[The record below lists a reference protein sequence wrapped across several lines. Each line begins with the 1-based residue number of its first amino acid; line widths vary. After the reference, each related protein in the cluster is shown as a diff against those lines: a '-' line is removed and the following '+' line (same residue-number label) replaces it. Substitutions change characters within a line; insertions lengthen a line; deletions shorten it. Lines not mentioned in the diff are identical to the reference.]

1 MQGDQYGHPLGRDTV
16 NTYKLAVSSCGL
28 LFVFSAGATEF
39 NLNVLDKSLR
49 DSVDISLLKDKPSV
63 LPGNYF
69 VAVTVNKNQI
79 SPGRLLTW
87 KKQGDE
93 VLPCIPVALANE
105 LGIKEEFL
113 HSLPVE
119 DGCVNFRSHPEMTFT
134 LDMAQQQLNI
144 ALPQA
149 WVAWKANGWMPPST
163 WNDGVAGFLLDYNL
177 FASSWRPEDGHHS
190 ENLNAYGTGGVNL
203 GAWRLRSDYQLS
215 QTRNGDSSENSHT
228 ISRSYLFR
236 PLSSLGAK
244 LMLGETDFSSDI
256 FDSFSYT
263 GASLISDD
271 RMLPWELRGYAP
283 QISGVA
289 QTNATVTV
297 KHEGR
302 IIYQTKVAPG
312 PFMITDLNQ
321 SVQGTLDVEVTE
333 DDGRVNTFQVSAASP
348 PFLTRQG
355 QVRYK
360 VTSGRMRPDLS
371 HSVIND
377 TFVSSEASWGVLS
390 NTSLYGGILASGN
403 DYRSAA
409 LGIGQNL
416 LWLGAIS
423 FDVTHSVSH
432 FDSGEEEKGASYRL
446 NYSKRFDATDS
457 QVSLAAYRFSERTFH
472 SYANFID
479 HQLNDS
485 DTQDEKQ
492 TISISASQPIEALN
506 MNLYVS
512 ALRQLWWD
520 GDASTSASINA
531 GFNVDIGRWKNITLT
546 TTFSTTHYEKSDNDN
561 QVYVSITVPFGFA
574 QRLSYDM
581 RNSDNTSHTVSWYD
595 ASDTHNTWG
604 VSAGAASDRP
614 DHGAQ
619 FRGNYQHI
627 SSAGDLQLAGSY
639 VASDYSSASAS
650 WSGSFTATRYGA
662 ALHRRSMGNEPRL
675 MVSTDGIADI
685 PVQGDINTTNH
696 FGYAVVPMISSYQPT
711 TVAVNLDALPDGV
724 TVAENTLR
732 ETWTEGAIGY
742 KSLASRAGMDVNAII
757 RTAEGKYPPLGAVV
771 QSDDGQSSVGMVSE
785 EGHVW
790 LSGVNDGQHF
800 RVQWG
805 GITCRITLPD
815 TLTQLPRQ
823 LILPCH

>member
-1 MQGDQYGHPLGRDTV
+1 MNIYRLV
-16 NTYKLAVSSCGL
+16 VSGWML
-28 LFVFSAGATEF
+28 LFTFSTSATEF

-63 LPGNYF
+63 LPGDYF
-69 VAVTVNKNQI
+69 VAITVNKNLI
-79 SPGRLLTW
+79 SSGRLLTW
-87 KKQGDE
+87 KKQGAN
-93 VLPCIPVALANE
+93 VLPCIPVELADNFG
-105 LGIKEEFL
+105 LNAEFL
-113 HSLPVE
+113 KSLPVE
-119 DGCVNFRSHPEMTFT
+119 EGCVNFRSHPEITFT

-149 WVAWKANGWMPPST
+149 WVAWKANGWMPPAT
-163 WNDGVAGFLLDYNL
+163 WDDGVSGFLLDYNL
-177 FASSWRPEDGHHS
+177 FASSWRPEEGEPS
-190 ENLNAYGTGGVNL
+190 ENLNAYGTAGVNM
-203 GAWRLRSDYQLS
+203 GAWRLRSDYQLN
-215 QTRNGDSSENSHT
+215 QTRSDDSSESSHT
-228 ISRSYLFR
+228 LSRTYLFR
-236 PLSSLGAK
+236 PFSTLGAK
-244 LMLGETDFSSDI
+244 LTLGETDLSSDI

-263 GASLISDD
+263 GASLVSDD

-312 PFMITDLNQ
+312 PFIITDLNQ

-333 DDGRVNTFQVSAASP
+333 DDGRVNTFQVSAAST

-371 HSVIND
+371 HSVVND
-377 TFVSSEASWGVLS
+377 TFISGEASWGMLS
-390 NTSLYGGILASGN
+390 NTSLYGGVLAAGS

-409 LGIGQNL
+409 LGIGQNM

-423 FDVTHSVSH
+423 FDVTHAVSR
-432 FDSGEEEKGASYRL
+432 FDNGEEEKGASYRL
-446 NYSKRFDATDS
+446 NYSKRFDATES
-457 QVSLAAYRFSERTFH
+457 QISLAAYRFSERTFH

-479 HQLNDS
+479 HQLNES

-492 TISISASQPIEALN
+492 TLSLSASQPIEALN
-506 MNLYVS
+506 MNLYIS
-512 ALRQLWWD
+512 ALRQRWWD
-520 GDASTSASINA
+520 GDASTSASLNA
-531 GFNVDIGRWKNITLT
+531 GFNLDIGSWKNISLT
-546 TTFSTTHYEKSDNDN
+546 ATFSTTHYEESDNDN
-561 QVYVSITVPFGFA
+561 QVYVSLSVPFGFA

-581 RNSDNTSHTVSWYD
+581 RSSDNSTHTLSWND
-595 ASDTHNTWG
+595 ASDAHNTWG

-614 DHGAQ
+614 DNGAQ
-619 FRGNYQHI
+619 FRGNYQHL

-639 VASDYSSASAS
+639 VASDYTSASAS
-650 WSGSFTATRYGA
+650 WSGSFTATRHDA

-675 MVSTDGIADI
+675 LVSTDGIADI
-685 PVQGDINTTNH
+685 PVQGDINTTNA

-711 TVAVNLDALPDGV
+711 TVAVNLEALPDGV
-724 TVAENTLR
+724 TVAENALR

-742 KSLASRAGMDVNAII
+742 KSLASRAGADVNAVI
-757 RTAEGKYPPLGAVV
+757 RTADGKYPPLGAVV
-771 QSDDGQSSVGMVSE
+771 QSDDGKSSLGMVSE

-790 LSGVNDGQHF
+790 LSGVNDGQHL
-800 RVQWG
+800 RVQWA
-805 GITCRITLPD
+805 GITCLIALPD
-815 TLTQLPRQ
+815 TLTHLPRQ

>member
-1 MQGDQYGHPLGRDTV
+1 M
-16 NTYKLAVSSCGL
+16 
-28 LFVFSAGATEF
+28 
-39 NLNVLDKSLR
+39 R
-49 DSVDISLLKDKPSV
+49 DSVDISLLKDKPTT

-79 SPGRLLTW
+79 SPGRLLRW
-87 KKQGDE
+87 RKQDTD
-93 VLPCIPVALANE
+93 VLPCIPVDLAE
-105 LGIKEEFL
+105 GMGLKEDFY

-119 DGCVNFRSHPEMTFT
+119 NGCVDFRAHPELTFT

-144 ALPQA
+144 AIPQA
-149 WVAWKANGWMPPST
+149 WVAWKTNGWMPPAT

-177 FASSWRPEDGHHS
+177 FASTYRPHDGEHS

-215 QTRNGDSSENSHT
+215 QTHDDEDTTTSRT
-228 ISRSYLFR
+228 ISRTYLFR
-236 PLSSLGAK
+236 PLSTLGAK
-244 LMLGETDFSSDI
+244 LTLGETDFSSDI
-256 FDSFSYT
+256 FDGFSYT

-297 KHEGR
+297 RHQGR
-302 IIYQTKVAPG
+302 ILYQTKVAPG
-312 PFMITDLNQ
+312 PFLISDLNQ

-333 DDGRVNTFQVSAASP
+333 EDGRVNTFQVSAAST
-348 PFLTRQG
+348 PFLTRKG
-355 QVRYK
+355 QIRYK

-377 TFVSSEASWGVLS
+377 TFISSEASWGVLS
-390 NTSLYGGILASGN
+390 NTSLYGGILTAGN

-409 LGIGQNL
+409 LGIGQNM

-423 FDVTHSVSH
+423 FDVTHAVSH
-432 FDSGEEEKGASYRL
+432 FDHGEEEKGSSYRL

-479 HQLNDS
+479 HQLNDG
-485 DTQDEKQ
+485 DPQDEKQ
-492 TISISASQPIEALN
+492 AISISASQPIEPLN
-506 MNLYVS
+506 MNLYIT

-520 GDASTSASINA
+520 GDSSTSASITA
-531 GFNVDIGRWKNITLT
+531 GFNFDVGNWKNISLT
-546 TTFSTTHYEKSDNDN
+546 TTFSTTHYEESDNDN
-561 QVYVSITVPFGFA
+561 QVYVSVSVPFGFA
-574 QRLSYDM
+574 QRLSYDI
-581 RNSDNTSHTVSWYD
+581 RNSDNTTHTVSWYD
-595 ASDTHNTWG
+595 SSDARNTWG
-604 VSAGAASDRP
+604 VSAGAASDKP
-614 DHGAQ
+614 DNGAQ
-619 FRGNYQHI
+619 FRGNYQHL
-627 SSAGDLQLAGSY
+627 SSIGDLQLSGSY
-639 VASDYSSASAS
+639 AASDYTSASAS
-650 WSGSFTATRYGA
+650 WNGSFTATRHGA

-675 MVSTDGIADI
+675 MVSTDSIADI
-685 PVQGDINTTNH
+685 PVQGNFNTTNR

-711 TVAVNLDALPDGV
+711 TVSVNLEALPDGV

-742 KSLASRAGMDVNAII
+742 KPLASRAGLDINAII
-757 RTAEGKYPPLGAVV
+757 RTTEGKYPPLGAVV
-771 QSDDGQSSVGMVSE
+771 YDDDGKTDVGMVSE

-790 LSGVNDGQHF
+790 LSGVNEGKTF

-805 GITCRITLPD
+805 SITCRITLPD
-815 TLTQLPRQ
+815 SLSQLPRQ

>member
-1 MQGDQYGHPLGRDTV
+1 M
-16 NTYKLAVSSCGL
+16 NTAKIAVSCCGL
-28 LFVFSAGATEF
+28 LFIFSASATEF
-39 NLNVLDKSLR
+39 NLNVLDKSMR
-49 DSVDISLLKDKPSV
+49 DSVDISLLKDKPTT

-79 SPGRLLTW
+79 SSGRLLRW
-87 KKQGDE
+87 RKQDAD
-93 VLPCIPVALANE
+93 VLPCIPVDLAE
-105 LGIKEEFL
+105 GMGLKEDFY

-119 DGCVNFRSHPEMTFT
+119 NGCVDFRAHPEITFT

-144 ALPQA
+144 AIPQA
-149 WVAWKANGWMPPST
+149 WIAWKTNGWMPPAT

-177 FASSWRPEDGHHS
+177 FASTYRPHDGEHS

-215 QTRNGDSSENSHT
+215 QTRDDEDTTTSRT
-228 ISRSYLFR
+228 ISRTYLFR
-236 PLSSLGAK
+236 PLSTLGAK
-244 LMLGETDFSSDI
+244 LTLGETDFSSDI
-256 FDSFSYT
+256 FDGFSYT

-297 KHEGR
+297 RHQGR
-302 IIYQTKVAPG
+302 ILYQTKVAPG
-312 PFMITDLNQ
+312 PFMISDLNQ

-333 DDGRVNTFQVSAASP
+333 EDGRVNTFQVSAAST
-348 PFLTRQG
+348 PFLTRKG
-355 QVRYK
+355 QIRYK

-377 TFVSSEASWGVLS
+377 TFISSEASWGVLS
-390 NTSLYGGILASGN
+390 NTSLYGGILTAGN

-409 LGIGQNL
+409 LGIGQNM

-423 FDVTHSVSH
+423 FDVTHAVSH
-432 FDSGEEEKGASYRL
+432 FDNGEEEKGSSYRL

-479 HQLNDS
+479 HQLNDG

-492 TISISASQPIEALN
+492 TISISASQPIEPLN
-506 MNLYVS
+506 MNLYVT

-520 GDASTSASINA
+520 GDSSTSASITA
-531 GFNVDIGRWKNITLT
+531 GFNFDVGSWKNISLT
-546 TTFSTTHYEKSDNDN
+546 TSFSTTHYEESDNDN
-561 QVYVSITVPFGFA
+561 QIYVSVSVPFGFA

-581 RNSDNTSHTVSWYD
+581 RNSDNTTHTVSWYD
-595 ASDTHNTWG
+595 SSDARNTWG
-604 VSAGAASDRP
+604 VSAGAASDKP
-614 DHGAQ
+614 DNGAQ
-619 FRGNYQHI
+619 FRGNYQHL
-627 SSAGDLQLAGSY
+627 SSIGDLQLAGSY
-639 VASDYSSASAS
+639 AASDYTSASAS
-650 WSGSFTATRYGA
+650 WSGSFTATRHGA

-685 PVQGDINTTNH
+685 PVQGNFNTTNR

-711 TVAVNLDALPDGV
+711 TVAVNLEALPDGV

-742 KSLASRAGMDVNAII
+742 KPLASRAGLDINAII

-771 QSDDGQSSVGMVSE
+771 YDDDGRTDVGMVSE

-790 LSGVNDGQHF
+790 LSGVNEGKTF

-805 GITCRITLPD
+805 SITCRITLPD
-815 TLTQLPRQ
+815 SLSQLPRQ